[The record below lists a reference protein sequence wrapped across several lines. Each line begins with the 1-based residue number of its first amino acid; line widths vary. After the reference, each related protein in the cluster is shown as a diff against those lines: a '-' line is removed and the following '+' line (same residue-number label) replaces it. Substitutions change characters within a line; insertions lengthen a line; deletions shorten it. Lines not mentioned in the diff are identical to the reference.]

1 MLRFLNAVFVS
12 AVLGGIVDTVEAATV
27 DVPLKCDANVEFYAD
42 IGDTL
47 NFQWV
52 DPSTGAKWADSQCSG
67 DPVGRD
73 DAVYNQTDSDSTTSY
88 CTPVELTGFLLMPG
102 TTAGNTKCGWMWYRW
117 QNPNNP
123 NNYYANDTFTSDLL
137 GINDGGRQLVEGDV
151 VAELWLN
158 FYASYTSDPQFHYDI
173 IWKGPMA
180 NAPSPDSDGDGVNDD
195 EDAFPN
201 DPNEITDSDGDG
213 VGDNA
218 DASPNDPTRSALPA
232 MPVPLM
238 PAAVLFLLAG
248 LLGFIGVRRL
258 RP

>member
-1 MLRFLNAVFVS
+1 LNKGPETLALSFLGNLSFLRFNRAKGGLMIRILTVVLIVIGSNAV
-12 AVLGGIVDTVEAATV
+12 GGKAEAATV
-27 DVPLKCDANVEFYAD
+27 NVPLKCDANVEFYAD

-52 DPSTGAKWADSQCSG
+52 DPSTGVKWADSQCSD

-88 CTPVELTGFLLMPG
+88 CTPVELTGFLLMPN
-102 TTAGNTKCGWMWYRW
+102 TKAGSTKCGWMWYRW

-158 FYASYTSDPQFHYDI
+158 FYASYTSDPRFHYDI

-180 NAPSPDSDGDGVNDD
+180 NAPAPASDAPSV
-195 EDAFPN
+195 
-201 DPNEITDSDGDG
+201 
-213 VGDNA
+213 
-218 DASPNDPTRSALPA
+218 
-232 MPVPLM
+232 PVPTLPTILLM
-238 PAAVLFLLAG
+238 VLSG
-248 LLGFIGVRRL
+248 LLGLFGFSRVRASK
-258 RP
+258 

>member
-1 MLRFLNAVFVS
+1 MIRILAVVLIVVSSNAVVS
-12 AVLGGIVDTVEAATV
+12 EVEAANV
-27 DVPLKCDANVEFYAD
+27 DVPLKCNANVEFYAD

-88 CTPVELTGFLLMPG
+88 CRPIELTGFLLFPNKTPG
-102 TTAGNTKCGWMWYRW
+102 DTKCGWRWYRW

-123 NNYYANDTFTSDLL
+123 NDSHGADTFTAELL
-137 GINDGGRQLVEGDV
+137 LTNDGGRELVEDNV

-173 IWKGPMA
+173 IWKGPTA
-180 NAPSPDSDGDGVNDD
+180 NAPASANDM
-195 EDAFPN
+195 PSV
-201 DPNEITDSDGDG
+201 P
-213 VGDNA
+213 V
-218 DASPNDPTRSALPA
+218 PTLPA
-232 MPVPLM
+232 IMLM
-238 PAAVLFLLAG
+238 AMSGLLA
-248 LLGFIGVRRL
+248 LFGFFRVRASK
-258 RP
+258 